1 MVRFVMICIRSVDR
15 KSRGAC
21 GRSVQTFCF
30 GVFPMVHSIVSSV
43 VRRFVRDERGATMVE
58 YGLLVALVAVAV
70 IGAVTALGGSIN
82 TFFQTADDGLNGV

>member
-1 MVRFVMICIRSVDR
+1 
-15 KSRGAC
+15 
-21 GRSVQTFCF
+21 
-30 GVFPMVHSIVSSV
+30 MVHSFVSSV

-82 TFFQTADDGLNGV
+82 TIFETADDSLNGV

>member
-1 MVRFVMICIRSVDR
+1 MRTLGPDFFV
-15 KSRGAC
+15 
-21 GRSVQTFCF
+21 
-30 GVFPMVHSIVSSV
+30 GVFPMIHSFVSSV

-82 TFFQTADDGLNGV
+82 TFFETADNGLNGV